1 MNMPQPKH
9 NVLFEQ
15 IAAVLAAGKKP
26 DALTTARL
34 SRACDELLKTHP
46 EQAYVAHMLVAAAS
60 GKRQDVIAFGKKA
73 WPLIDSSDSPVTL
86 MHNFLCALQLQS
98 IVNEWSISKC
108 IDKMLAWSTEEDD
121 KMSAAEM
128 AFSFGL
134 PDTAQSI
141 LKGLEQ
147 NTRLLYLP
155 EFIQTWV
162 AAKCSFKADE
172 RELSR
177 LQGIAGAV
185 FCQILKR
192 PIQGIRYEIDME
204 CGFTFSVFYA
214 PNDVESDDLIDACWE
229 IERVL
234 ENEPSQ
240 LLNRVIFTIRHY

>member
-15 IAAVLAAGKKP
+15 IAAVLAAEKKP
-26 DALTTARL
+26 DALTIARL
-34 SRACDELLKTHP
+34 SRDCDALLKTHP
-46 EQAYVAHMLVAAAS
+46 GQAYVAHMLVAAAS
-60 GKRQDVIAFGKKA
+60 GERQDVIAFGKKA
-73 WPLIDSSDSPVTL
+73 WPLIASSDGRVNL
-86 MHNFLCALQLQS
+86 MHNFLCALHLQS
-98 IVNEWSISKC
+98 IVNEWSSGEC
-108 IDKMLAWSTEEDD
+108 IAKMLAWSTQEDD
-121 KMSAAEM
+121 KMSAAEI

-147 NTRLLYLP
+147 NTRPIYQP
-155 EFIQTWV
+155 EFIQTW
-162 AAKCSFKADE
+162 AGFEADE

-185 FCQILKR
+185 FCQMLKR
-192 PIQGIRYEIDME
+192 PIQTIGYEIDME
-204 CGFTFSVFYA
+204 CGFIFSIFYA

-240 LLNRVIFTIRHY
+240 LLNRVIFTIRHH